1 MRDHEYQVQALPLQ
15 AGDRLMFL
23 TDGMLE
29 RNAASVDIRA
39 LMVEG
44 AQLHPREAV
53 QHVVLALLKA
63 AGGELKD
70 DATAMCVDW
79 HGGPPRERDTDSGA
93 NQ

>member
-1 MRDHEYQVQALPLQ
+1 
-15 AGDRLMFL
+15 
-23 TDGMLE
+23 
-29 RNAASVDIRA
+29 
-39 LMVEG
+39 MVEG

-63 AGGELKD
+63 ADGKLKD

-79 HGGPPRERDTDSGA
+79 HGGPPQERDTDSGA